1 MIIIRRWGS
10 SDDAANGVWDI
21 SRFGDIPL
29 CYAKV
34 PSSRLLGLV
43 TNGLLNFQRG
53 ISFVFRGFYRL
64 CYLKGLKLIPFFC
77 LFACRMTRGHKE
89 TSTN

>member
-1 MIIIRRWGS
+1 M
-10 SDDAANGVWDI
+10 WDI
-21 SRFGDIPL
+21 PRFGDIL
-29 CYAKV
+29 LGSAKV

-43 TNGLLNFQRG
+43 TNGLLNIQRG

-64 CYLKGLKLIPFFC
+64 CYLKGLKLIPVFC
-77 LFACRMTRGHKE
+77 LFACGMARGHEE